1 MPAPKRKREGPARN
15 LELNPRPRFF
25 ERQLSGEETLT
36 YETAEKLF
44 ALAEEAY
51 VQRPWERLADT
62 ELVLVKQ
69 PGSGE
74 MCYCSVMGALG
85 QAYAINAYLG
95 PESYRLFKR
104 ISGGEPVTTGEF
116 FASQNSVS
124 VEFLPSGKLTPP
136 DKALARAFGHP
147 LTRGL
152 AAPQFRAIRRRYHP
166 WYVTESEARVLA
178 LCIDSVLAFCEHQE
192 EIRGKRYWMHE
203 DVYPEVVW
211 YKQSRFKVND
221 VLVPDV
227 ACPEPVPGEL
237 DGQSLTGLK
246 KQDYPIRGTVEMDH
260 FYTGAP
266 LGKKE
271 ERKACLRAG
280 LVIDAETMF
289 LYSAEVAG
297 PSESE
302 AQIVSRVLIKA
313 IECAKFV
320 PARVLVRDESLRVLL
335 SALEARLGFEV
346 KVQKRLPALET
357 AKQDLLRRL
366 GDPGIIEP

>member
-136 DKALARAFGHP
+136 DKALPGRSAIHSQEGWPRLSSAQFGV
-147 LTRGL
+147 
-152 AAPQFRAIRRRYHP
+152 AI
-166 WYVTESEARVLA
+166 
-178 LCIDSVLAFCEHQE
+178 
-192 EIRGKRYWMHE
+192 IRGMSRSLKR
-203 DVYPEVVW
+203 
-211 YKQSRFKVND
+211 
-221 VLVPDV
+221 
-227 ACPEPVPGEL
+227 
-237 DGQSLTGLK
+237 
-246 KQDYPIRGTVEMDH
+246 
-260 FYTGAP
+260 
-266 LGKKE
+266 
-271 ERKACLRAG
+271 
-280 LVIDAETMF
+280 
-289 LYSAEVAG
+289 
-297 PSESE
+297 
-302 AQIVSRVLIKA
+302 
-313 IECAKFV
+313 ECWLCA
-320 PARVLVRDESLRVLL
+320 
-335 SALEARLGFEV
+335 
-346 KVQKRLPALET
+346 
-357 AKQDLLRRL
+357 
-366 GDPGIIEP
+366 